1 MCLIRVLNSACSPVT
16 ARSNSTDT
24 SSSSVCDGS
33 STKPSSR
40 NRYSPFF
47 VNIVAKKTVI
57 ANSDFHKPKH
67 IYSWKTLIYAGK
79 DSEAIKD
86 CIRRNEHVAI
96 TLYRDFAGASPGHTR
111 HGFDTPAPAVHYFQ
125 DRFPLHVVNS

>member
-1 MCLIRVLNSACSPVT
+1 VGQEHALPLEKPGTFRAI
-16 ARSNSTDT
+16 ARRLGDCESQQHLQPI
-24 SSSSVCDGS
+24 GL
-33 STKPSSR
+33 KR
-40 NRYSPFF
+40 LPF
-47 VNIVAKKTVI
+47 I

-96 TLYRDFAGASPGHTR
+96 TLYRDFATAPVNHTR
-111 HGFDTPAPAVHYFQ
+111 HDFTSFVEHAHYWQ
-125 DRFPLHVVNS
+125 ENLPLRVVNS